1 MPAMTMTLIIAGGL
15 RNYDP
20 SVSVALLIDGG
31 NGDDVISGP
40 SYSPSVQLT
49 IMGGDGN
56 DTISNAGTGG
66 TIDAGTGNDVI
77 HLSASPA
84 TTLTLGS
91 GNDQVIV
98 EGWSGSS
105 SGAATITD
113 FAAGAGGDKIDLLA
127 IWNSKLVGWDGS
139 ANPFGSGFAQLVQ
152 DGADTLLQIDADG
165 AGSASAYQT
174 LLTFQNHN
182 TSDFTIDNFNPAYPT
197 DGSLPAGQTITGT
210 SGTDNLTGTVGGDTI
225 YGLAGNDTIDGSAG
239 ADYIDGGADDDVL
252 TGGNGS
258 DVLIGGDGSDQL
270 SDGGSNDVL
279 LGGTGDDNLS
289 LSYSGASQPLTQVAD
304 GGEGNNSFNVNNQT
318 NSLLSY
324 QLTGGSGSDYF
335 NINNGGQF
343 AIDAGSGVNNLYLYD
358 STYDGPTT
366 SGTFS
371 GGDGQDYFNANGYI
385 GNWTVDTG
393 GGADNINFSG
403 VWGGLALQ
411 PGSYNFTIHA
421 GDDDID
427 YCWWFKKL

>member
-1 MPAMTMTLIIAGGL
+1 MPAMTISIIAGGL

-174 LLTFQNHN
+174 LLTFQNHLAF
-182 TSDFTIDNFNPAYPT
+182 DFTTDNFNPPYPT
-197 DGSLPAGQTITGT
+197 DGSGISGQSLTGGGTIVGTIGDDTITGSSSADT
-210 SGTDNLTGTVGGDTI
+210 LIGGNGADRLVGGGGEDT
-225 YGLAGNDTIDGSAG
+225 
-239 ADYIDGGADDDVL
+239 L
-252 TGGNGS
+252 TGGFGADTFVFNSPNDGIEIIS
-258 DVLIGGDGSDQL
+258 DFVSASTMAAGDHLEFSVAGFGGQLTAGGVAPLVTAPDFASASNFGTDGYFIFDNAGANSGTLYWDQ
-270 SDGGSNDVL
+270 
-279 LGGTGDDNLS
+279 
-289 LSYSGASQPLTQVAD
+289 SGASGADVVPVAILTGV
-304 GGEGNNSFNVNNQT
+304 
-318 NSLLSY
+318 NSLLP
-324 QLTGGSGSDYF
+324 SDF
-335 NINNGGQF
+335 HL
-343 AIDAGSGVNNLYLYD
+343 V
-358 STYDGPTT
+358 
-366 SGTFS
+366 
-371 GGDGQDYFNANGYI
+371 
-385 GNWTVDTG
+385 
-393 GGADNINFSG
+393 
-403 VWGGLALQ
+403 
-411 PGSYNFTIHA
+411 
-421 GDDDID
+421 
-427 YCWWFKKL
+427 